1 MNVEVTVLRAAA
13 LGSVELE
20 NRARRLVLDDEDHAP
35 SAGNPLSRFVTVV
48 AISAAAAMARQSL
61 LRRSVSRV
69 AANTSPTD
77 GNPLEDPTR
86 RRVSP
91 PRFQRGGRRK

>member
-1 MNVEVTVLRAAA
+1 VNVEVTVPRAAV
-13 LGSVELE
+13 LGSVEVE
-20 NRARRLVLDDEDHAP
+20 NRARRLGFDDEDHAP

-77 GNPLEDPTR
+77 GTPLEDPDRT
-86 RRVSP
+86 SGEP
-91 PRFQRGGRRK
+91 A